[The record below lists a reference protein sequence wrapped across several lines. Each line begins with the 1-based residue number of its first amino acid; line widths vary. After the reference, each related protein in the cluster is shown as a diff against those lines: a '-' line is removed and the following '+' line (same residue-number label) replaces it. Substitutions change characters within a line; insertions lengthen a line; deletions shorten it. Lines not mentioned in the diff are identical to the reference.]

1 MATLGPLNDFN
12 AGTTIVAADMN
23 QNFTDIETF
32 VNTTPGVVQ
41 KDIVDAKG
49 DLIVATSADAVSRL
63 AVGTND
69 YVLTAA
75 SGEATGVKWAAA
87 ASDATKM
94 PLAGGTFTGA
104 VSFDDNVIVKGDSTN
119 GSGKLTLNCENNSHG
134 VHIKGPAHSAGATY
148 TLTLPTALP
157 TVTGQSLT
165 SDTSGNLGFTTVDA
179 AFVETPQTIST
190 SKVIGAN
197 INAGMIIEK

>member
-75 SGEATGVKWAAA
+75 SGEATGVKWASAPA
-87 ASDATKM
+87 DATKM

-104 VSFDDNVIVKGDSTN
+104 VTYQGASPIL
-119 GSGKLTLNCENNSHG
+119 LT
-134 VHIKGPAHSAGATY
+134 GATTGNGY
-148 TLTLPTALP
+148 EITVTVTDPTADRTLTLPNATG
-157 TVTGQSLT
+157 TVALT
-165 SDTSGNLGFTTVDA
+165 SDIPTSVNGTAGNI
-179 AFVETPQTIST
+179 ISNQVF
-190 SKVIGAN
+190 S
-197 INAGMIIEK
+197 

>member
-1 MATLGPLNDFN
+1 MATLGPLNDFT

-23 QNFTDIETF
+23 QNFADIETF

-75 SGEATGVKWAAA
+75 SGEATGVKWASAPA
-87 ASDATKM
+87 DATKM
-94 PLAGGTFTGA
+94 PLAGGTFTGS
-104 VSFDDNVIVKGDSTN
+104 VTFDATN
-119 GSGKLTLNCENNSHG
+119 TFEAANTYQGASPMLLT
-134 VHIKGPAHSAGATY
+134 GATTGNGY
-148 TLTLPTALP
+148 EITISVTDPTADRTLTLPNATG
-157 TVTGQSLT
+157 TVALT
-165 SDTSGNLGFTTVDA
+165 SDIPTSVNGTSDNI
-179 AFVETPQTIST
+179 ISNQVF
-190 SKVIGAN
+190 S
-197 INAGMIIEK
+197 

>member
-75 SGEATGVKWAAA
+75 SGEATGVKWASAPA
-87 ASDATKM
+87 DATKM

-104 VSFDDNVIVKGDSTN
+104 VTYQGASPIL
-119 GSGKLTLNCENNSHG
+119 LT
-134 VHIKGPAHSAGATY
+134 GATTGNGY
-148 TLTLPTALP
+148 ETTISVTDPTADRTLTIQNATG
-157 TVTGQSLT
+157 TVALT
-165 SDTSGNLGFTTVDA
+165 SDIPGNSVADSI
-179 AFVETPQTIST
+179 ISNQVF
-190 SKVIGAN
+190 S
-197 INAGMIIEK
+197 